1 MILFYLILSII
12 FRDLIFPNDNKI
24 NDFIVFTKSLLNK
37 KVNERICSFSKL
49 KLNSFL
55 QNFNWDDLVD
65 LKIKP
70 SYIPEIE
77 DYSKKINNFTKDFE
91 TQINVKN

>member
-1 MILFYLILSII
+1 LILFYLILSII

>member
-1 MILFYLILSII
+1 
-12 FRDLIFPNDNKI
+12 LIFPNDNKI